1 MFALAAA
8 VLALV
13 EGVAGAVAVAVAVA
27 IAVAVAFTFAAD
39 AGAEGDVPPFPTA
52 GEGCVLVDF
61 ELTLPGVVAE
71 GAEAAL
77 DPATAAVPTFGAVLV
92 AFVTTLPV
100 GCCAVTPAGAVP
112 LGATLEG
119 VLVA

>member
-1 MFALAAA
+1 MAA

-13 EGVAGAVAVAVAVA
+13 EGVAVAVAVAAVVA
-27 IAVAVAFTFAAD
+27 IAVAVAVVTDAG
-39 AGAEGDVPPFPTA
+39 AGAEGDAPPVPTA

-61 ELTLPGVVAE
+61 ELTLPGVAAE
-71 GAEAAL
+71 GAEATL
-77 DPATAAVPTFGAVLV
+77 DPATAAAPAFGAVFV

-100 GCCAVTPAGAVP
+100 GCCKVTPAGAIP
-112 LGATLEG
+112 LGAILEG